1 MQYALTRGRQRAEFE
16 SATEGLAKDPLRE
29 LSVAS
34 QMVSQRVAPSV
45 VHIETLSR
53 STKTIPQ
60 DEMAHLFGVPRRERK
75 NRGQG
80 SGVVVSKDGYILTNL
95 HVISDF
101 EQIVVKLS
109 DGRRLPAVPVGA
121 DRLTDLALL
130 RINADNLIAAEWG
143 DSESI
148 EEGALVWAV
157 GSPFGF
163 QHSITSGIV
172 SAKNRGNQAGTVYQD
187 FLQTDAA
194 VNPGNSGGPLVDSRG
209 RIVGINTMIVGPAFQ
224 GISLAI
230 PSNVAQRIFDRLRTD
245 GRVARGWLGIQLNE
259 ITPDV
264 ASNLDLP
271 DTNGAM
277 IKSLVRNGNE
287 PSPAELA
294 GLRPLDV
301 IVDWNGTRIDKT
313 SDLSLSIAQTPIGHE
328 VEVAVIRGGERAT
341 TKVMVGE
348 RPLRFN

>member
-1 MQYALTRGRQRAEFE
+1 
-16 SATEGLAKDPLRE
+16 
-29 LSVAS
+29 
-34 QMVSQRVAPSV
+34 
-45 VHIETLSR
+45 
-53 STKTIPQ
+53 
-60 DEMAHLFGVPRRERK
+60 
-75 NRGQG
+75 
-80 SGVVVSKDGYILTNL
+80 
-95 HVISDF
+95 
-101 EQIVVKLS
+101 
-109 DGRRLPAVPVGA
+109 
-121 DRLTDLALL
+121 
-130 RINADNLIAAEWG
+130 
-143 DSESI
+143 
-148 EEGALVWAV
+148 
-157 GSPFGF
+157 
-163 QHSITSGIV
+163 
-172 SAKNRGNQAGTVYQD
+172 
-187 FLQTDAA
+187 